1 MQPDT
6 TSSGTTYR
14 QNPLFAISA
23 LIDGPAVSLTS
34 KTTQTADV
42 ANAQGVAEMDE
53 PKSGLSDSSTA
64 IGSSSS
70 RATSPDTKTA
80 FSPSS
85 LPLSSSLSSSASSSR
100 PPSQAGATSA
110 SREISCMNCKTT
122 STPLWRRD
130 PASGAHLCNR
140 CGLYLKTYN
149 VMHPLT
155 KIKRRAISVVANKR
169 DTGNRRAGI
178 DEPAAEMDDVEQVPR
193 APNCHPA
200 QLHQVDVRVVQKRRI
215 TPKQQISL
223 GMTPRCYNCSAEQT
237 PLWRRDPED
246 NIICNACGLYYKL
259 HGRARPVS
267 MKRAAVKRRNRT
279 TAAHHR
285 DHGAETAGLSVPAM
299 SPEALAEDGGEPD
312 CNNNSSGGM
321 VHGPATPKADASM
334 GGLQF
339 LMKAAELSPLYES
352 SHIPKRSAPGDSS
365 SSSKNLGS
373 SGLGMLESLASVAAA
388 EISTSSSS
396 SATAASGQSEHKQEL
411 RNECQRL
418 EQLLA
423 QSKARLSKMC

>member
-155 KIKRRAISVVANKR
+155 KIKRRAISV
-169 DTGNRRAGI
+169 
-178 DEPAAEMDDVEQVPR
+178 
-193 APNCHPA
+193 
-200 QLHQVDVRVVQKRRI
+200 
-215 TPKQQISL
+215 
-223 GMTPRCYNCSAEQT
+223 
-237 PLWRRDPED
+237 
-246 NIICNACGLYYKL
+246 
-259 HGRARPVS
+259 
-267 MKRAAVKRRNRT
+267 
-279 TAAHHR
+279 
-285 DHGAETAGLSVPAM
+285 
-299 SPEALAEDGGEPD
+299 
-312 CNNNSSGGM
+312 
-321 VHGPATPKADASM
+321 
-334 GGLQF
+334 
-339 LMKAAELSPLYES
+339 
-352 SHIPKRSAPGDSS
+352 
-365 SSSKNLGS
+365 
-373 SGLGMLESLASVAAA
+373 
-388 EISTSSSS
+388 
-396 SATAASGQSEHKQEL
+396 
-411 RNECQRL
+411 
-418 EQLLA
+418 
-423 QSKARLSKMC
+423 